1 MSQPMIKS
9 RRQALMDQAIAE
21 RERLRDWLL
30 PHMANGKS
38 KAFTKDQYRQ
48 LAAADLGAFSKAAF
62 DYGWIAAIEDSGRQ
76 DWYDPLPRRRI
87 ARQ

>member
-1 MSQPMIKS
+1 MTHN
-9 RRQALMDQAIAE
+9 RRLALMDQAIAE

-62 DYGWIAAIEDSGRQ
+62 GHAWIAAIEDSGQQ
-76 DWYDPLPRRRI
+76 DWYEPLPRRRMV
-87 ARQ
+87 RQ

>member
-1 MSQPMIKS
+1 MTHN
-9 RRQALMDQAIAE
+9 RRLALMDQAIAE